1 MPPQSPIQNQAV
13 VTPLSDKYS
22 VTMKTFLSYGLVVT
36 AVGIAVSVVLS
47 ALTPARVTTA
57 QSFSFGG
64 AIFGIIFQG
73 IAWIVCGLLFAA
85 LFTIVRDIIKGI
97 PGLNTV
103 INSTYDL
110 LWKPYLA
117 FNVITFIFAVLAIF
131 GITTFLTGSTAV
143 AGGLLFVRFIV
154 TTVGFAVNL
163 YTYNWF
169 AKLVSQKLASYYPW

>member
-1 MPPQSPIQNQAV
+1 MPPQPPIQNQV
-13 VTPLSDKYS
+13 VVAPLSDKYS
-22 VTMKTFLSYGLVVT
+22 VTVKTFLSYGLVVT

-47 ALTPARVTTA
+47 ALTPARVATA
-57 QSFSFGG
+57 QTFSFGG

-85 LFTIVRDIIKGI
+85 LFTIMRDIIKGI
-97 PGLNTV
+97 PGLNTI

-110 LWKPYLA
+110 IWKPYLF
-117 FNVITFIFAVLAIF
+117 FNVITFVF
-131 GITTFLTGSTAV
+131 GILALFGLTTFLVGGAAT
-143 AGGLLFVRFIV
+143 AGGMLFVRFIV

-163 YTYNWF
+163 YAYNWF